1 MRKRYA
7 FFVGALL
14 LAVSTAW
21 AARIMKSR
29 AEILECS
36 NLANQIRL
44 SQSTHMTT
52 FGEYITNVD
61 KLIELASV
69 PKSYETSI
77 SQRKDNLSD
86 RQKEVIKDLQ
96 LNLSAGS
103 YSLLFYCSRQGR
115 ATKTTFVVSSERTV
129 EQL

>member
-1 MRKRYA
+1 
-7 FFVGALL
+7 
-14 LAVSTAW
+14 
-21 AARIMKSR
+21 
-29 AEILECS
+29 
-36 NLANQIRL
+36 
-44 SQSTHMTT
+44 MTT
-52 FGEYITNVD
+52 FGEYITNAD

-103 YSLLFYCSRQGR
+103 YSLLFYCSRQGGASR
-115 ATKTTFVVSSERTV
+115 TAFVVSSERTV